1 MVGLHR
7 RKARFSLSLML
18 FKATGCM
25 ASGVVIRNHHGVFLV
40 ACRDHLNWIFEPE
53 YAEALALRRAVFFFL
68 AKEEGFDRVVLR
80 PTI

>member
-53 YAEALALRRAVFFFL
+53 YAEALALRRAVFFFF
-68 AKEEGFDRVVLR
+68 G
-80 PTI
+80 